1 MKDKKLIRHLGRFS
15 LLLIIVPLIV
25 MITGYSVVYAQVSQQ
40 VTVTATV
47 PEKPPLN
54 PPDTL
59 VIFKGIA
66 YPSSNLTISEGATIL
81 SSLTLTAQARFEVL
95 FKVTPGNHTYTISG
109 TDIDGIQGRTSN
121 FTLTLSEGTTT
132 TISGIFLGP
141 TITIDKPSITPGET
155 ATLAGTT
162 APNSS
167 VNVTISAATG
177 GTSAASGPQQAVHTA
192 SADNNGRWLQLVN
205 ANDLSTGPY
214 TAKAQAIEP
223 STQSVSEFSKTVAFE
238 IKGGT
243 SDQCSNSLAADINCD
258 SKVNLIDFS
267 ILLFFWNTTNPT
279 NARADINRDTKV
291 NITDFSILL
300 FYWTG

>member
-1 MKDKKLIRHLGRFS
+1 MNVKKLAQHFGRIF

-25 MITGYSVVYAQVSQQ
+25 MITGYSVVFAQVSQQ
-40 VTVTATV
+40 VVITATV
-47 PEKPPLN
+47 PEKPPLET
-54 PPDTL
+54 PDTI

-81 SSLTLTAQARFEVL
+81 SSFTLTAQARFEVTY
-95 FKVTPGNHTYTISG
+95 KTTPGNHTYTIVG
-109 TDIDGIQGRTSN
+109 TDSDGIQGRTSN
-121 FTLTLSEGTTT
+121 FTLTMSEGTTT

-141 TITIDKPSITPGET
+141 TITIDKSTITAGET
-155 ATLAGTT
+155 ATLSGTT
-162 APNSS
+162 APNST
-167 VNVTISAATG
+167 VNVTISTSTS

-192 SADNNGRWLQLVN
+192 SSDNNGRWLQLVR

-214 TAKAQAIEP
+214 TAKAQSIEP
-223 STQSVSEFSKTVAFE
+223 SLNSVSEFSKTLAFE
-238 IKGGT
+238 VKGGT
-243 SDQCSNSLAADINCD
+243 SDQCSTSLAADINCD
-258 SKVNLIDFS
+258 GKVNLIDFS

-279 NARADINRDTKV
+279 NARADINHDTHV